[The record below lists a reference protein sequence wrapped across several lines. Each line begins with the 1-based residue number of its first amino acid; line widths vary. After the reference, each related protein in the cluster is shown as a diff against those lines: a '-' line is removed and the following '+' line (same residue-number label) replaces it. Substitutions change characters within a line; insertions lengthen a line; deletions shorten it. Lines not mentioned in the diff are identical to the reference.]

1 MAEGKDAGTAALA
14 GVGIGGLIGAS
25 IGALLAAR
33 PARAAPSD
41 EKLDYLIASQEV
53 LITLL
58 QEIRASIGQ
67 LLEKE
72 GVPMEI
78 TKQVRIAYT
87 VQPLETIKLAELS
100 PLKGRIKAVTMH
112 FPQNCNALVDVA
124 FGHSE
129 VWLIPSEIDT
139 YIALNNATP
148 TFPTDEPVEKG
159 EHLWVAMRNGDGA
172 EPHSI
177 SVIATVI
184 GTEE

>member
-1 MAEGKDAGTAALA
+1 MAEGKGAEGALA
-14 GVGIGGLIGAS
+14 GLAVGGLIGAS
-25 IGALLAAR
+25 ITALLAAR

-41 EKLDYLIASQEV
+41 EKLDYLVTSQDI
-53 LITLL
+53 LLNLL
-58 QEIRASIGQ
+58 QEIRTGIGQ

-78 TKQVRIAYT
+78 TKQVPIAYT
-87 VQPLETIKLAELS
+87 VQPLETIKLAEPS

-129 VWLIPSEIDT
+129 VWVIPSEINT
-139 YIALNNATP
+139 YIALNAATP
-148 TFPTDEPVEKG
+148 TFPADEPVEKG
-159 EHLWVAMRNGDGA
+159 EYLWVEIRNGDGLN
-172 EPHSI
+172 PHSI